1 MDRSFNA
8 ETTTHQVIEGID
20 LSGKRAVVTGASGGL
35 GAETARALCDA
46 GAEVTLAARDV
57 EKAEGVAASI
67 RAAQPEARVLVAHLD
82 LTSLDDVRQCA
93 DRMLES
99 GDSLDLLINNA
110 GVMACPLIRTENGW
124 ELQLA
129 TNHIGHFLLTG
140 RLLPALRAGSSARIV
155 NLSSAGHRL
164 DSMHFE
170 DPHFEVREYD
180 KWAAYGQSKTANVL
194 FSVELDRR
202 LAHEGVRAFAVHP
215 GMIMTEL
222 ARHMQEKDFEDLV
235 NRSGPTSGQLAF
247 KPVEAGAATSVWAAT
262 APELEGKGGLYC
274 EDCGIATAKQSDDSL
289 KGFSDHAVDP
299 QTARQL
305 WERSEE
311 WVNERF
317 LHEGL

>member
-1 MDRSFNA
+1 MNRSFNA
-8 ETTTHQVIEGID
+8 ETTTAQVIEGID

-35 GAETARALCDA
+35 GAETARALCGA

-67 RAAQPEARVLVAHLD
+67 RAAQPGARVAVAHLD
-82 LTSLDDVRQCA
+82 LTSLDDIRQCA
-93 DRMLES
+93 DRILES

-110 GVMACPLIRTENGW
+110 GVMACPLIRIENGW

-129 TNHIGHFLLTG
+129 TNHIGHFLFTG

-164 DSMHFE
+164 DSMHFD

-202 LAHEGVRAFAVHP
+202 LSEENVRAFAVHP

-222 ARHMQEKDFEDLV
+222 ARHMQAKDFEDLV
-235 NRSGPTSGQLAF
+235 DRSGPTSGQLSF
-247 KPVEAGAATSVWAAT
+247 KSVEAGAATSVWAAT
-262 APELEGKGGLYC
+262 APELEGRGGLYC
-274 EDCGIATAKQSDDSL
+274 EDCGVAAAKESDDSL
-289 KGFSDHAVDP
+289 QGFADHAVDP
-299 QTARQL
+299 EAALQL
-305 WERSEE
+305 WQQSEE
-311 WVNERF
+311 WVDESF
-317 LHEGL
+317 L